1 VSVHFFQVFHKPA
14 PLFSCQK
21 SGVQHVEFSIEVWTI
36 FAAQITTGP
45 LIAHGIPRL
54 EDLQNTRYACSTG
67 LQSGT
72 LYSGSIP
79 SICVS
84 RRRHLKYLR
93 RHCNRFL
100 SVRNESRGTRNKESL
115 RCHVK
120 GIPSWNQCF
129 Y

>member
-1 VSVHFFQVFHKPA
+1 MYIS
-14 PLFSCQK
+14 SK
-21 SGVQHVEFSIEVWTI
+21 SFTNLHPYFRARSLVGNMLNFSIEVWTI

-45 LIAHGIPRL
+45 LTAHGIPRL

-100 SVRNESRGTRNKESL
+100 SVRNESRGTRNNESL